1 MQEQSGTVDTKI
13 AGEVLAKLKALLA
26 KPEPDEEF
34 EGARAWAD
42 AISKATEFLHRKDHP
57 VAFIGEVGVGKSS
70 LVAVAA
76 RLLRSDQAPTD
87 RNSLKSQSLLAIGA
101 GRTTV
106 CEVRVRSETKSTSSS
121 GIALEVEPIEQQE
134 LDKLIDLWSED
145 EWRRRRGQSKTI
157 DEAPPTPQEVA
168 RALRSMA
175 GYSERIQSYRHGNL
189 IRRRAITPL
198 DNVVPNFDSPTAL
211 GHHLREKMQLDL
223 RTQTRWDW
231 RDDSEEALQSLKE
244 LAEAV
249 NGGNESSATLPKA
262 MTFVLPSMMD
272 ELSAQISEDG
282 EIELELIDTR
292 GLDAGVG
299 LFGRRD
305 LQNFVS
311 DDRAMLVLCSPF
323 KSAPGDAIRGFLSSL
338 KDDARWRSA
347 LDRIVLVLLDQG
359 DADQVN
365 GAEADRLTGQEIKV
379 SECQRELADV
389 GIDVDVLPLDRILA
403 VDVLLDSREDL
414 ICALGA
420 RLRAIRLSA
429 ESDLAKALENAQI
442 LLDRRGHDQGAKLQH
457 TVDEQIRFHLSST
470 IPEAPPLQDPLA
482 GLYAAVRVTRY
493 ASIVYASCR
502 RKGEYRNLDLYE
514 AIKAEAS
521 RALTAWLTPSMNAAL
536 SYLEKASVDPN
547 LREISD
553 FVNLRTRQFSQGFVE
568 AVTTFGNA
576 VEHEVRQALRGDD
589 ALWQRCSNEWGL
601 GGGFKSSVL
610 DHMKKWASAQPF
622 SAFSDLT
629 PVVKAVPFWGDV
641 AKPVM
646 APQFGLH
653 VRNLRALRRVEWKP
667 AAVSLLIGANGAG
680 KTTTMLVLRLL
691 KLAYERGLAEAVR
704 LALGGA
710 QNLSHW
716 YRKDD
721 EPIEVGVSLG
731 TVRWRIALNI
741 AEGVIDPVAEE
752 QLTDGDQ
759 IVFSRDSLGVLRHH
773 GQVMSSDAG
782 PTALRFL
789 IDRGA
794 VDASIRSVANFL
806 QKVNVFQEPDLVA
819 LRRGS
824 PAEDDKVLEL
834 RGVNAVTVLRRW
846 NQAKLMKYRFDFVVG
861 GLQEA
866 FPEQFEALDFD
877 QAGNTLTA
885 RIYRPGSENASWL
898 TDGANGLLQMLILL
912 CDVAY
917 TSAGGVVAIDEPEN
931 GLHPF
936 ALRVFLRKTRQWA
949 AKHHVTVLLATH
961 STVLLDEFNATPEA
975 VFVMATRDERD
986 ERPIPLDQ
994 LRDPDWLD
1002 GFNLGELYAQGE
1014 FGSNDDRR

>member
-1 MQEQSGTVDTKI
+1 MQEQSGTVDRKV
-13 AGEVLAKLKALLA
+13 AGEVLAKLTALLA
-26 KPEPDEEF
+26 NPEPDGEF
-34 EGARAWAD
+34 ESARAWAD
-42 AISKATEFLHRKDHP
+42 AISKASDFLDRKDHP

-76 RLLRSDQAPTD
+76 RLLRTDQPPSD
-87 RNSLKSQSLLAIGA
+87 RNSLKTQSLLAIGA

-106 CEVRVRSETKSTSSS
+106 CEVRVRSETQSTSSG

-134 LDKLIDLWSED
+134 LDKLIDLWAED
-145 EWRRRRGQSKTI
+145 EWRRRRGQGRTI

-168 RALRSMA
+168 RALRSMS
-175 GYSERIQSYRHGNL
+175 GYSERIESSRQGNL
-189 IRRRAITPL
+189 IRRRAVTPL
-198 DNVVPNFDSPTAL
+198 DDVVPNFDSPSAL
-211 GHHLREKMQLDL
+211 GRHLRERMQLDV
-223 RTQTRWDW
+223 RIQTRWDW
-231 RDDSEEALQSLKE
+231 PDNSDESLQSLKE
-244 LAEAV
+244 LAEAI
-249 NGGNESSATLPKA
+249 NAGNEPSSTLPKA
-262 MTFVLPSMMD
+262 MTFVLPSMLD
-272 ELSAQISEDG
+272 ELAAQISQGG
-282 EIELELIDTR
+282 EVELELVDTR

-311 DDRAMLVLCSPF
+311 DDRATLVLCSPF

-338 KDDARWRSA
+338 KEDARWRSA

-365 GAEADRLTGQEIKV
+365 GAGADRLIGQEIKV

-389 GIDVDVLPLDRILA
+389 GIDVDVLPPDRILA
-403 VDVLLDSREDL
+403 IDVLLDSREDL
-414 ICALGA
+414 LGALGA
-420 RLRAIRLSA
+420 RLSAIRQMA
-429 ESDLAKALENAQI
+429 KSDLAKALKNAQTF
-442 LLDRRGHDQGAKLQH
+442 LDRRGHDQGAKLQQ
-457 TVDEQIRFHLSST
+457 TVDEQIRSHLSST
-470 IPEAPPLQDPLA
+470 IPETPPLQDPLA
-482 GLYAAVRVTRY
+482 GLYAAVRATRY

-521 RALTAWLTPSMNAAL
+521 RALTAWLTPPIDAAL
-536 SYLEKASVDPN
+536 SYLEKASVDPD

-553 FVNLRTRQFSQGFVE
+553 FVNLRMRQFSQGFVE
-568 AVTTFGNA
+568 AVTNFGNA
-576 VEHEVRQALRGDD
+576 VEDEVRQALKSDD
-589 ALWQRCSNEWGL
+589 ALWQRCSSEWGL
-601 GGGFKSSVL
+601 GGGFKPSVL
-610 DHMKKWASAQPF
+610 DHMKKWASGQPF
-622 SAFSDLT
+622 SAYSDLT
-629 PVVKAVPFWGDV
+629 PVIRAIPFWGDV

-646 APQFGLH
+646 PPQFGLH
-653 VRNLRALRRVEWKP
+653 VRNLRALRRVEWQP

-680 KTTTMLVLRLL
+680 KTTTVLVLRLL

-710 QNLSHW
+710 QNLGYW
-716 YRKDD
+716 NRKED

-731 TVRWRIALNI
+731 TVRWRIALNL
-741 AEGVIDPVAEE
+741 AEGAIDPIAEE
-752 QLTDGDQ
+752 QLTDGEQ
-759 IVFSRDSLGVLRHH
+759 IVFSRDSLGVLRHN
-773 GQVMSSDAG
+773 GQVVSSDAG

-806 QKVNVFQEPDLVA
+806 QKVNVFQEPDLVS

-824 PAEDDKVLEL
+824 PAEDDKVLEP
-834 RGVNAVTVLRRW
+834 RGVNAITVLRRW
-846 NQAKLMKYRFDFVVG
+846 SQAKLMKYRFDFVVG

-866 FPEQFEALDFD
+866 FPEQFDTLDFD

-885 RIYRPGSENASWL
+885 RIYRPGSDKASWL
-898 TDGANGLLQMLILL
+898 MDGANGLLQMLILL
-912 CDVAY
+912 CDVAH
-917 TSAGGVVAIDEPEN
+917 TNAGGVVAIDEPEN

-936 ALRVFLRKTRQWA
+936 AVRVFLRRTRQWA

-961 STVLLDEFNATPEA
+961 STVLLDEFNATPGA

-986 ERPIPLDQ
+986 ERPVPLDQ
-994 LRDPDWLD
+994 LRDPNWLD

-1014 FGSNDDRR
+1014 LGSNDDH